1 MRKWS
6 QLSTFWDFY
15 LFPCL
20 PRPLDCDP
28 QKSNDILFIDVNED
42 TAQCLAC
49 SKQSINAGFKKKE
62 QMKKAKK
69 EENKK
74 MKPHIQFLPQQLLG
88 IIPNRKQKD

>member
-6 QLSTFWDFY
+6 QLSTFWDLY

-20 PRPLDCDP
+20 PCPLDCDP

-42 TAQCLAC
+42 TVQCLTC
-49 SKQSINAGFKKKE
+49 SKQSINAGLKKKE
-62 QMKKAKK
+62 QMKKAK

-74 MKPHIQFLPQQLLG
+74 MTLHIQFLPHQLLG
-88 IIPNRKQKD
+88 NISNRKQKD